1 MASSDNLL
9 EIERTTGDKKDSS
22 YIVRLKPGVDKS
34 LHLTWLRERLSRNS
48 EITHD
53 YASGFLNA
61 FAGKFDEET
70 LNMLRASPDVEN
82 ISEDFIVQGFRTQR
96 VDLSFFISVLAL
108 MMFSLRDNAPW
119 GLNRISQ
126 GPPLANQN
134 PFATNFVYTYNN
146 NPGYGV
152 DIYVLDTGVLTSH
165 TEFFGRATWGYTAPG
180 LPAQDDNG
188 HGTGVAAVACGTY
201 YGVAKSSMLIAVK
214 VFDSA
219 SLSGMEYVWNAARA
233 SGRPSVVNMSFGESA
248 NTSIDNGVL
257 SLTQA
262 GIHVVAAAGNS
273 NIDAG
278 GISPARSQ
286 HCTTVGAANI
296 GDARWANSNYGF
308 VLDVFA
314 PGVDILTASKDSIT
328 ATQWA
333 TGTSFAAPFVTGIIA
348 SFISQLGNK
357 LPAEMILFVR
367 EAALRDILTDIP
379 FGTVNLLANNGHQ

>member
-1 MASSDNLL
+1 MASPDNLL
-9 EIERTTGDKKDSS
+9 EIERTAGDKKDSS

-34 LHLTWLRERLSRNS
+34 VHLTWLRERLSRNS

-53 YASGFLNA
+53 YTSGFLNA

-70 LNMLRASPDVEN
+70 LNFLRASPDVEN
-82 ISEDFIVQGFRTQR
+82 ISEDSIVQGFRTQ
-96 VDLSFFISVLAL
+96 
-108 MMFSLRDNAPW
+108 DNAPW

-152 DIYVLDTGVLTSH
+152 DIYVMDTGVLTSH

-201 YGVAKSSMLIAVK
+201 YGVAKGSMLIAVK
-214 VFDSA
+214 VLNFANTGTTSNI
-219 SLSGMEYVWNAARA
+219 LSGMEYVWNTARA
-233 SGRPSVVNMSFGESA
+233 SGRPSVVNVSFGESA

-262 GIHVVAAAGNS
+262 GIHVVAAAGNT
-273 NIDAG
+273 NIDAS

-286 HCTTVGAANI
+286 HCTTVGATTI

-367 EAALRDILTDIP
+367 ETALRDILTDIP